1 MQDLRGVVVDKPWGA
16 EYLLYTNGQ
25 VSCWIL
31 QIRQGEATSLHAHPR
46 KLTGV
51 ILLDGMVQLNFL
63 NSGHVMQALDKTV
76 LHPHVF
82 HKHTALSDCT
92 LLEVETPPDKLDL
105 VRLGDQYGREGEPY
119 EGPDHWRA
127 AQNLELDD
135 LDAKAFGESLVIL
148 RRVARAQF
156 FDWVEMLPRKA
167 AMVIFS
173 GTIATAKAVPVI
185 VPGHI
190 VWRENLRALLEI
202 AQPTQDMEVVVA
214 WRTDRPQSDITT

>member
-1 MQDLRGVVVDKPWGA
+1 MELRGVVVNKPWGK
-16 EYLLYTNGQ
+16 EWLLYSNGQ

-31 QIRQGEATSLHAHPR
+31 NIRKGESTSLHAHPR

-51 ILLDGMVQLNFL
+51 ILLDGVVQLSFL
-63 NSGHVMQALDKTV
+63 NSGHMMQALDKTV

-82 HKHTALSDCT
+82 HKHKAMSDCT

-119 EGPDHWRA
+119 EGPEHWHA
-127 AQNLELDD
+127 ASNLELDD
-135 LDAKAFGESLVIL
+135 LDAKPFGESLVML
-148 RRVARAQF
+148 RRVARESF
-156 FDWVEMLPRKA
+156 FDWVQMLPSKA
-167 AMVIFS
+167 AMVILS

-190 VWRENLRALLEI
+190 VWRENLRELLEI

-214 WRTDRPQSDITT
+214 WRTDRPESAIMT